1 MKNEKKSNNDKKEN
15 ISFFLNEIE
24 IESNNDI
31 TLEDLIHK
39 VDQAET
45 PTHKINHHINND
57 MIPYFVDYQI
67 NYTIKQLLMICD
79 YYDISKICKM
89 NKCNKEEIIHHLMVF
104 ENDLENIEIVLQRK
118 NLWFYLNEL
127 KKDKFT
133 KKFVLW

>member
-1 MKNEKKSNNDKKEN
+1 
-15 ISFFLNEIE
+15 
-24 IESNNDI
+24 
-31 TLEDLIHK
+31 
-39 VDQAET
+39 
-45 PTHKINHHINND
+45 
-57 MIPYFVDYQI
+57 
-67 NYTIKQLLMICD
+67 
-79 YYDISKICKM
+79 M